1 MKAIPIR
8 VPSLAVEDP
17 AYFFVVVPGPHP
29 YTYIFFDVTYM
40 FFERNIWWVQ

>member
-17 AYFFVVVPGPHP
+17 AYFLLLCLVLILILVF
-29 YTYIFFDVTYM
+29 FFDVTYM
-40 FFERNIWWVQ
+40 YFERDIRWVQ